1 MADVDMQHPA
11 PRFALVGCTNFV
23 VSLVAFYLCYHY
35 LPLDRI
41 AAALYLPVAGQAGEA
56 VGAEGAV
63 ANVLAYFAGMLNSF
77 WLNRWWAFRA
87 TDGGIVGQGV
97 RFVIVNAVSLILGTV
112 IMFVLVDRLHF
123 PELAVWLPLAGLITV
138 TNYLGFR
145 LWAFAR
151 PEVPDVVVRRA

>member
-23 VSLVAFYLCYHY
+23 VSLAAFYLCYHF

-41 AAALYLPVAGQAGEA
+41 VTALHLRAAIGGDA
-56 VGAEGAV
+56 VGAAGAV

-77 WLNRWWAFRA
+77 WLNRVWAFRA

-97 RFVIVNAVSLILGTV
+97 RFVVVNSVSLVLGTV
-112 IMFVLVDRLHF
+112 IVFVLVDRLKF
-123 PELAVWLPLAGLITV
+123 PELAVWVPLAGLITV

-145 LWAFAR
+145 HWAFAR
-151 PEVPDVVVRRA
+151 PAIGDVAARRA